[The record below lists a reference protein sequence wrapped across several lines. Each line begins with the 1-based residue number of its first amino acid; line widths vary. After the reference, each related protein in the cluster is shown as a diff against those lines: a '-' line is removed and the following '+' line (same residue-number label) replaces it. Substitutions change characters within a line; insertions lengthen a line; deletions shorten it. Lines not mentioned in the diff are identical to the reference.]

1 MADKKRELPSGTL
14 EHDFVVSDESVNR
27 YGWRLLV
34 AGIDTEG
41 FLKNPVCCVQHN
53 TWLIPV
59 GKWKNLRV
67 DGQKLL
73 GTVEFDRNDDD
84 AVKLYWKYKDG
95 YMNAVSLNV
104 VPVEE
109 SDDASMLIKGQK
121 YPTLV
126 RSELLEI
133 SLVTLPGQKNAVKL
147 SHLDG
152 SEYKLHLITKKE
164 MAKEEKTVEQLQ
176 KDLDAANK
184 LNAENLIAIHKARG
198 VVQDGETASLQT
210 LALSNYDAVKQM
222 LEARTV
228 AAPPAETRIDAADE
242 AKALAL
248 VKLHLDRGAIGADQQ
263 KIYEA
268 AAKAD
273 YEGARKELEAKPG
286 RDGLN
291 TFVAGLGAGGDK
303 GAGDERS
310 KWGYL
315 DWYKKDPEGLRLME
329 EKEPEKHRQLAADFA
344 TESKKMG
351 ISI

>member
-1 MADKKRELPSGTL
+1 MAEKKRELPSGPL
-14 EHDFVVSDESVNR
+14 EHDFVITDESVNR

-34 AGIDTEG
+34 AGIDTDG

-126 RSELLEI
+126 KSELLEI

-147 SHLDG
+147 SHPDG
-152 SEYKLHLITKKE
+152 SEYKLHLLTKTE
-164 MAKEEKTVEQLQ
+164 MAKEELTVEQLRTQ
-176 KDLDAANK
+176 LEAANK
-184 LNAENLIAIHKARG
+184 LNAENLIAIHKTRG
-198 VVQDGETASLQT
+198 VVQDGEVASLQT

-228 AAPPAETRIDAADE
+228 ATPQEQKQDPTAEE
-242 AKALAL
+242 SKALAL
-248 VKLHLDRGAIGADQQ
+248 VKTHLDRGAITADQQ
-263 KIYEA
+263 KFYEV

-286 RDGLN
+286 RDGLKN
-291 TFVAGLGAGGDK
+291 FVAGMGTGDEK
-303 GAGDERS
+303 PGGDERS
-310 KWGYL
+310 KWTYL
-315 DWYKKDPEGLRLME
+315 DWFKKDPDGLRLME
-329 EKEPEKHRQLAADFA
+329 KNDPEKHRQLAADFA
-344 TESKKMG
+344 TESERMG
-351 ISI
+351 IHA